1 MMFLPPCS
9 VSPYDPFLHMSSDL
23 CNIAEYSPANLL
35 VGKSLTGF
43 DLVNIPPLLEH
54 AALRLQV

>member
-9 VSPYDPFLHMSSDL
+9 VSPYDPFLYMSSDL

-54 AALRLQV
+54 AAL